1 LVVLFHLFTGATE
14 EYDGSNWTSIPTG
27 LNTAR
32 GALGGAGTQTAA
44 LSFWW

>member
-1 LVVLFHLFTGATE
+1 MVQVGQH
-14 EYDGSNWTSIPTG
+14 PPG
-27 LNTAR
+27 LNTVR